1 MSYFQIGM
9 NLQDLSEALETPDLL
24 AAQRLMMLMK
34 FKASIDDLIVI
45 DEPMNVGCGMKEA
58 SVSILVDGERFQVM
72 ICEKEGLMIW
82 ESIERYDSCS
92 KARMGVRDYFWHN
105 TYKKP

>member
-9 NLQDLSEALETPDLL
+9 NIQELSECLDIPELLE
-24 AAQRLMMLMK
+24 AQRLMMLMK

-45 DEPMNVGCGMKEA
+45 DEPMSVGCGMKEA
-58 SVSILVDGERFQVM
+58 CVSILVDGERYKVH
-72 ICEKEGLMIW
+72 ICEKEALMLW